1 MRSQAGMMD
10 MIELQQ
16 DVLSVPA
23 RTLVPL
29 LKGLRSA
36 DPNSQ
41 RALELLPDWDFRLL
55 ADSVPAALYVSW
67 ERTLKKKVWKLYLS
81 EAAERIFDERSLK
94 KMIDLLLA
102 PDAHFGADPI
112 EGRDRLLIASLE
124 EAVAGLVEKLGPDMS
139 KWQYGQ
145 AKFHHILIRHPLSE
159 AVTAEV
165 RDKLNVGPAP
175 RGGNNYTVD
184 NTGGGDNQESGGSFR
199 IIVDLENWDHS
210 LGTQNPGQSGD
221 PDSPHYRDLFELWA
235 RGKYFPVLYT
245 REKIHSAAESVLTLK
260 PGRRDDRVR

>member
-1 MRSQAGMMD
+1 
-10 MIELQQ
+10 
-16 DVLSVPA
+16 
-23 RTLVPL
+23 
-29 LKGLRSA
+29 
-36 DPNSQ
+36 
-41 RALELLPDWDFRLL
+41 
-55 ADSVPAALYVSW
+55 
-67 ERTLKKKVWKLYLS
+67 
-81 EAAERIFDERSLK
+81 
-94 KMIDLLLA
+94 
-102 PDAHFGADPI
+102 
-112 EGRDRLLIASLE
+112 
-124 EAVAGLVEKLGPDMS
+124 MS

-159 AVTAEV
+159 AVTTEV